1 MRSNIII
8 VLMRMA
14 LVFVFFIGIIICTFW
29 YPFTTTISTGI
40 SILDYD
46 ESEITLQQ
54 NIELY
59 TQLIFYWAISLP
71 CFVILIMGFIDTVFI
86 QKYGTFNIKSAN
98 LLFKMALILSV
109 SSVIF
114 IIGNIIFMLLGWN
127 TPPSFGVGGT
137 EPTITIGFLY
147 CIVGVVGLALS
158 AGLYVAHKYI
168 ARRITTA

>member
-8 VLMRMA
+8 LLMRMA

-29 YPFTTTISTGI
+29 YPFTITISTV
-40 SILDYD
+40 SLLDYN

-59 TQLIFYWAISLP
+59 TQLIFYWTISLP
-71 CFVILIMGFIDTVFI
+71 CFVILIMGFIDTGYTK
-86 QKYGTFNIKSAN
+86 KYGTFNIKSAN
-98 LLFKMALILSV
+98 ILFKMALILSV

>member
-1 MRSNIII
+1 MRSNII

-29 YPFTTTISTGI
+29 YPFTITIGTVSL
-40 SILDYD
+40 LDYD
-46 ESEITLQQ
+46 ESAITPQQ
-54 NIELY
+54 NVELY
-59 TQLIFYWAISLP
+59 TQLIFYWTISLP
-71 CFVILIMGFIDTVFI
+71 CFVILIMGFIDTGYTK
-86 QKYGTFNIKSAN
+86 KYGTFNIKSAN
-98 LLFKMALILSV
+98 ILFKMALILSV